1 MNKIHPEESNLSP
14 RPIRQ
19 EQEPA
24 SEEITE
30 IAKGIYRLQL
40 PVSMPGLGHVNCY
53 ALEDKK
59 GFSLVDPG
67 LPGNCLLYTS
77 PSPRD

>member
-1 MNKIHPEESNLSP
+1 MNKVNSEKSGLSP

-24 SEEITE
+24 STEVIE

-53 ALEDKK
+53 ALEDRTV
-59 GFSLVDPG
+59 FP
-67 LPGNCLLYTS
+67 
-77 PSPRD
+77 

>member
-40 PVSMPGLGHVNCY
+40 PVSMPGLGHVN
-53 ALEDKK
+53 
-59 GFSLVDPG
+59 
-67 LPGNCLLYTS
+67 
-77 PSPRD
+77 